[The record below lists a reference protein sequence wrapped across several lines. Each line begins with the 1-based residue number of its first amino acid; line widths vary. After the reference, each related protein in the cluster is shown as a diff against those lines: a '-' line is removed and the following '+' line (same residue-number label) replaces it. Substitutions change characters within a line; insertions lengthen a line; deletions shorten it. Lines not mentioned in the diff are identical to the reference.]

1 MDGTGDRSGIP
12 RPLGWALPTIPT
24 RSRGPTDRRPPSGR
38 APTHSVGYGGMHHD
52 LEVSAAADGGEVELT
67 VVVMRFQ
74 ARDPEAL
81 LGVLA
86 KYVVLARGHPGCRNV
101 DLVAS
106 VTTPGRLVV
115 IQKWDSPEAQ
125 RAHFDAA
132 DMVEMAQACRG
143 LLTEP
148 PDIDLLE
155 AISAHDL
162 A

>member
-1 MDGTGDRSGIP
+1 MI
-12 RPLGWALPTIPT
+12 
-24 RSRGPTDRRPPSGR
+24 
-38 APTHSVGYGGMHHD
+38 
-52 LEVSAAADGGEVELT
+52 ELT
-67 VVVMRFQ
+67 VVLMRFS
-74 ARDPEAL
+74 AAEPEAL
-81 LGVLA
+81 LGVLS
-86 KYVVLARGHPGCRNV
+86 KYVVMARGAPGCRNI

-106 VTTPGRLVV
+106 VTSPGRLVV

-125 RAHFDAA
+125 RAHFDSPTMV
-132 DMVEMAQACRG
+132 DMAESCRG